1 MYIWCTTWQLHS
13 WQVAR
18 SKLQMIATSTGK
30 AGERYVIK
38 RFLTDY
44 EVSRNFPDF
53 LRYQL
58 LRVISEFRK
67 IKHYKSLMRIVG
79 GDSKQT
85 IYVATH
91 EDPQLNIYLHNQYL
105 LFRCLFG
112 THIRKSATRQKTD
125 ILICIKWNVLNF
137 TIRPKW
143 HMLL

>member
-1 MYIWCTTWQLHS
+1 
-13 WQVAR
+13 
-18 SKLQMIATSTGK
+18 MIATSTGK

-79 GDSKQT
+79 GVSKQT

-91 EDPQLNIYLHNQYL
+91 EDPQ
-105 LFRCLFG
+105 
-112 THIRKSATRQKTD
+112 
-125 ILICIKWNVLNF
+125 
-137 TIRPKW
+137 
-143 HMLL
+143 